1 MLRCFINH
9 FYCRIRGIVSLRY
22 DRRNVCIPPR
32 RWWDLCRR
40 RTGSWHH
47 LHSYRRRLR
56 FPRRFHIRSL
66 VIAPRQNDCRDCY
79 QQRNQ
84 QRVMPRGIDHVD
96 GVVVAVGVE
105 VLRPGVEGGA
115 GVGILREEARRGRVV
130 VAGVHVQQA
139 RGVRNAPRATGGC
152 VAARGRCF
160 FSTSCGCQGA
170 VRQGSRVCCASTVRN
185 HRDAAADIV

>member
-1 MLRCFINH
+1 M
-9 FYCRIRGIVSLRY
+9 S
-22 DRRNVCIPPR
+22 RR
-32 RWWDLCRR
+32 
-40 RTGSWHH
+40 
-47 LHSYRRRLR
+47 
-56 FPRRFHIRSL
+56 
-66 VIAPRQNDCRDCY
+66 
-79 QQRNQ
+79 
-84 QRVMPRGIDHVD
+84 IDHVD

-160 FSTSCGCQGA
+160 FSPSCGCQGA
-170 VRQGSRVCCASTVRN
+170 QRWGGGIPHQLSFAVTLVW
-185 HRDAAADIV
+185 